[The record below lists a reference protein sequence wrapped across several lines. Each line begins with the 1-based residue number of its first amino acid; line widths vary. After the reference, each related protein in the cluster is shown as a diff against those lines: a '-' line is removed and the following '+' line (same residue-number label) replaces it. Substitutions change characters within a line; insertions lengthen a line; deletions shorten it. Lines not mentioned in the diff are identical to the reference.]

1 MLLSILLFNFQ
12 HGLLLWYSCWT
23 QEFLVSNCSG
33 NLILNNL
40 VGQRRKAGGS
50 QAAEVSPMPWH
61 AVLII
66 ALLQFAVHR
75 NQGIYESLK
84 GAGDREVIIIALR
97 EITQELSGKKKKL
110 QRSHHWLNI
119 NAVVKWCGSWGCRCA
134 KFSSSL
140 EPHTEHL
147 HISYTQ
153 LLLHKSVQGVK
164 KMWSTVAIKTHCG
177 YVKILGWSWWKQEFV
192 NNKWFYANS
201 LIFFSFA
208 QNLSVY

>member
-1 MLLSILLFNFQ
+1 MTEREKRNYGMANNACFTVHALSRTLFEICYMLLSILLFNFQ

-84 GAGDREVIIIALR
+84 GAGDREVIIIAFR
-97 EITQELSGKKKKL
+97 EITQELSGKKK
-110 QRSHHWLNI
+110 SYN
-119 NAVVKWCGSWGCRCA
+119 V
-134 KFSSSL
+134 
-140 EPHTEHL
+140 HT
-147 HISYTQ
+147 ID
-153 LLLHKSVQGVK
+153 
-164 KMWSTVAIKTHCG
+164 WI
-177 YVKILGWSWWKQEFV
+177 
-192 NNKWFYANS
+192 
-201 LIFFSFA
+201 
-208 QNLSVY
+208 